1 MTDENTSPL
10 VGSWGPGKN
19 SGGQCWGSLWKRLT
33 VMVGPLEARPKTR
46 SGTCYT
52 RWATRLRPWRLLP
65 WRTFL
70 LSAHQ
75 RVWDFFFTPSQ
86 GNPSRSWRSCPFWN
100 RPRAVNDW
108 GWRNLH
114 PLGWSGSPNA
124 PRKPNYH
131 PWCHHSDQATLI
143 PVGWGNWRENKIN
156 KHFALARW
164 HSLCKVTGCR
174 VSLGA
179 HLVLVPKITDTISLL
194 LCLKHCC

>member
-75 RVWDFFFTPSQ
+75 RVWDFFFYSFPGKSLKVLKILSILKQTQGSKWLRLKEFASIGLIWQSKCPKKAKLSSMVPSFW
-86 GNPSRSWRSCPFWN
+86 PSHLNSCGM
-100 RPRAVNDW
+100 R
-108 GWRNLH
+108 
-114 PLGWSGSPNA
+114 
-124 PRKPNYH
+124 
-131 PWCHHSDQATLI
+131 Q
-143 PVGWGNWRENKIN
+143 
-156 KHFALARW
+156 
-164 HSLCKVTGCR
+164 
-174 VSLGA
+174 
-179 HLVLVPKITDTISLL
+179 
-194 LCLKHCC
+194 LKGEQNQ